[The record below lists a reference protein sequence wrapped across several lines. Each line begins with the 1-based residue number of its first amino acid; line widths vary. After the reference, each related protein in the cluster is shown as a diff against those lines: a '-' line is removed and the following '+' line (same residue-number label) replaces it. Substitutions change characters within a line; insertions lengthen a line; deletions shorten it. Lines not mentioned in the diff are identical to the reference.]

1 MARIVFIENPE
12 QQGRCLSADLATY
25 IKSIPPRFDSV
36 TALVAAIS
44 AAPFETDE
52 GGSALSVAIDGQC
65 SPGQRSRI
73 WPQSFN
79 CWESTAHFAAEASRL
94 LPQDWTI
101 VIQDKTLNG
110 RRHVWPIITFGN
122 KLAPITQIQTKQPAN
137 EWYNDL
143 FGGVHYVGDKVLR
156 VFGLG
161 SISDQISSLAGDS
174 LPDWARTEEQK
185 KKQHNE
191 PVAPVSTAPPTAP
204 PTAPTT
210 TGIPPATS
218 QTSVTVQA
226 STSTSSQKNMSDSM
240 KQAI

>member
-1 MARIVFIENPE
+1 MARILFIENPE
-12 QQGRCLSADLATY
+12 QQGRCLSGDLATY

-36 TALVAAIS
+36 TSLVAAIS

-52 GGSALSVAIDGQC
+52 GGSALSVAIDGEC

-79 CWESTAHFAAEASRL
+79 CWEATAHFAAEASRL

-110 RRHVWPIITFGN
+110 RRHVWPSITFGN
-122 KLAPITQIQTKQPAN
+122 KLAPINQIQPKQIAN

-143 FGGVHYVGDKVLR
+143 FGGIHYVGDKVLR

-174 LPDWARTEEQK
+174 LPDWARTEEQNNR
-185 KKQHNE
+185 QRQE
-191 PVAPVSTAPPTAP
+191 PVPQPVSTTATT

-210 TGIPPATS
+210 AT
-218 QTSVTVQA
+218 TATTPTTPTAVTVQPPNP
-226 STSTSSQKNMSDSM
+226 TSSQVNMSDSM